1 MEPPDLTSR
10 AELMLASHV
19 KSSQSRSSSGHIR
32 SSTPDVAPSRES
44 SLHRNSYRE
53 MRREQSLRNQI
64 KSDISRETAPTNNQP
79 SGYDHRRLN
88 VQVNSSRDHLQ
99 PIELAESGADDIWIM
114 RPDAKRS
121 SRSPTQDK
129 QDAIPDYRREVRI
142 DPRQYQVQG
151 NLNKLNVAKPTNV
164 LEGSGEKPPPIPPRD
179 PINIRRDSK
188 VDTFDNH
195 SRLPMA
201 QGYHQLIERAP
212 PTTFVADR
220 QQESPYRHHNSDYH
234 QQDNYRANQRLPSSE
249 FSALPYNK
257 SRDAININENIWR
270 GSDPPDIDYRPHKSW
285 HSHLQNHPSKE
296 GTAKQDSRSPSKS
309 QMKHHQKQTPAD
321 IQTPQNE
328 NDRRRERSR
337 NENSKRNIPYTEK
350 QHQRTDN
357 NNSQVREA
365 LSEYVKNQYRNKD
378 YKTAKDRYREET
390 AQHNADERRRS
401 QNHWNS
407 QKPCERTQ
415 SHQVASTIRKTKTD
429 SEHC

>member
-1 MEPPDLTSR
+1 
-10 AELMLASHV
+10 
-19 KSSQSRSSSGHIR
+19 
-32 SSTPDVAPSRES
+32 
-44 SLHRNSYRE
+44 
-53 MRREQSLRNQI
+53 
-64 KSDISRETAPTNNQP
+64 
-79 SGYDHRRLN
+79 
-88 VQVNSSRDHLQ
+88 
-99 PIELAESGADDIWIM
+99 
-114 RPDAKRS
+114 
-121 SRSPTQDK
+121 
-129 QDAIPDYRREVRI
+129 
-142 DPRQYQVQG
+142 
-151 NLNKLNVAKPTNV
+151 
-164 LEGSGEKPPPIPPRD
+164 
-179 PINIRRDSK
+179 
-188 VDTFDNH
+188 
-195 SRLPMA
+195 MA

-270 GSDPPDIDYRPHKSW
+270 GSDPPDIDYRRHQSW
-285 HSHLQNHPSKE
+285 HSHLQSHPSRE
-296 GTAKQDSRSPSKS
+296 ERVKQDSRSPSKS

-321 IQTPQNE
+321 KQTPQND

-390 AQHNADERRRS
+390 AQYNADGRRRS
-401 QNHWNS
+401 QDHRIHKNPVKET
-407 QKPCERTQ
+407 KPARLPALSEKPKQTQ
-415 SHQVASTIRKTKTD
+415 SIANDAYMTQSSNNPEHQKGMMFQGQHEKYGPTKRQYKSADDLYEDNALPGFQVKLRVRDNEGTLGDEIFYYSSTSLFQEETD
-429 SEHC
+429 I